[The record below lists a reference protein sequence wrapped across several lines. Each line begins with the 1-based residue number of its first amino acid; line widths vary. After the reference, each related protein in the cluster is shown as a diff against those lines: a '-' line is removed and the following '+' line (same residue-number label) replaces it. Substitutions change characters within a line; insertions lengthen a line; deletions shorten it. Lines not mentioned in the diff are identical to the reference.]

1 MNGLETWTQ
10 KLNAYRANRGRS
22 DAAWWG
28 DYAAWYNDWT
38 AENDSGRFIY
48 PAIQKHIQG
57 QVLELGA
64 GTGMMTQRLVKEAHH
79 VDALEP
85 SAAMR
90 GFLQRNLA
98 NAANLTLIPLKIEDY
113 LDCLRR
119 YQAIVAANA
128 VYNIAE
134 IDVVLTHLL
143 KATGYLALVIG
154 TGQKVA
160 FFEAIRKQFVGRKKA
175 SPPGQ
180 GELTL
185 VLDDLGISYQVDI
198 LDVPT
203 QYFFTSQPA
212 MLDWL
217 LPYFSLAEDQRQ
229 ALAEFIDPYLQDD
242 GEKVWFTITR
252 QQALVQIGHSFCS
265 NKRKVKNSRTLV
277 PCKNPI

>member
-1 MNGLETWTQ
+1 MNGLEQWTQ

-28 DYAAWYNDWT
+28 DYAAWYNRWS
-38 AENDSGRFIY
+38 AENDSSRFIY
-48 PAIQKHIQG
+48 PAIKKYIQG
-57 QVLELGA
+57 NVLELGA
-64 GTGMMTQRLVKEAHH
+64 GTGMMTQRLVEDARH

-119 YQAIVAANA
+119 YQAIVAVNA

-134 IDVVLTHLL
+134 IDTVLTHLL
-143 KATGYLALVIG
+143 KATNYLALVIG

-180 GELTL
+180 RELTL

-198 LDVPT
+198 LDIPMR
-203 QYFFTSQPA
+203 YCFTNRPA
-212 MLDWL
+212 LLDWL
-217 LPYFSLAEDQRQ
+217 LPYFSLAEERRPT
-229 ALAEFIDPYLQDD
+229 LAEFIEPFLQDD
-242 GEKVWFTITR
+242 GDKVWFTTTR
-252 QQALVQIGHSFCS
+252 QQALVQMGEF
-265 NKRKVKNSRTLV
+265 LMA
-277 PCKNPI
+277 

>member
-1 MNGLETWTQ
+1 M
-10 KLNAYRANRGRS
+10 
-22 DAAWWG
+22 
-28 DYAAWYNDWT
+28 
-38 AENDSGRFIY
+38 I
-48 PAIQKHIQG
+48 
-57 QVLELGA
+57 
-64 GTGMMTQRLVKEAHH
+64 TQRLVEDAHH

-119 YQAIVAANA
+119 YQAIIAVNA

-143 KATGYLALVIG
+143 KATNYLAVVIG

-160 FFEAIRKQFVGRKKA
+160 FFEAIREQFVGQERS

-180 GELTL
+180 RELTL

-198 LDVPT
+198 LDIPMSY
-203 QYFFTSQPA
+203 YFTNRPA

-217 LPYFSLAEDQRQ
+217 LPYFSLTEAQQ
-229 ALAEFIDPYLQDD
+229 PALAEFIEPYLQEDD
-242 GEKVWFTITR
+242 KNVWFTTTR
-252 QQALVQIGHSFCS
+252 QQALVQMGEF
-265 NKRKVKNSRTLV
+265 LMA
-277 PCKNPI
+277 